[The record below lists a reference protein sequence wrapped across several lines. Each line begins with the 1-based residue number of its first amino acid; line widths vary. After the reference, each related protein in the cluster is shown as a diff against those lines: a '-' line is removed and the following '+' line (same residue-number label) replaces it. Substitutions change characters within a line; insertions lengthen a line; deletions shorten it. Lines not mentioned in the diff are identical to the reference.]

1 MLIDYIYYK
10 LSQAKY
16 KILEDGS
23 YFAEIP
29 DLQGV
34 WGSGKSLEA
43 CREDLREVLEEW
55 LILKLKDGDRI
66 PNFPSTPRSGV
77 QLLPVLKHA

>member
-1 MLIDYIYYK
+1 MLINYIYYK

-29 DLQGV
+29 GLQGV
-34 WGSGKSLEA
+34 WGSGESLEA
-43 CREDLREVLEEW
+43 CREDLREILEEW
-55 LILKLKDGDRI
+55 LILKLKDGDSI
-66 PNFPSTPRSGV
+66 PGFPSPARSTV